1 MNEQILSNSRGSDAQ
16 RDAGADSADRNVT
29 WRDYMRIFYRGRW
42 IMLFTFLIILIG
54 SAAITFSIRP
64 IYEAGVRL
72 MLIDQTSMGQ
82 SLFDFTSMMTKET
95 LINNQVEILKS
106 RTLGEYVLK
115 DLQKSIHTQDLE
127 LLQPDTAASRFS
139 LSRLF
144 SRPEIKYR
152 LTICLIKRCNICVT
166 T

>member
-1 MNEQILSNSRGSDAQ
+1 MNEQMLSNSEGSGKS
-16 RDAGADSADRNVT
+16 RDVGTDSADRTVT
-29 WRDYMRIFYRGRW
+29 WRDYVRIFYRSRW
-42 IMLFTFLIILIG
+42 VMLFTFLIILLA
-54 SAAITFSIRP
+54 SAAITFSIKP

-72 MLIDQTSMGQ
+72 MLIDQSSMGQ

-106 RTLGEYVLK
+106 RTLGEHVLQ

-127 LLQPDTAASRFS
+127 LLQPDTAARKIS

-144 SRPEIKYR
+144 SKNGN
-152 LTICLIKRCNICVT
+152 K
-166 T
+166 